1 MTQPQEKYWISPL
14 QNQKKNRAILA
25 QLTVELSQDGKVY
38 LENQTLDPKLFRQAM
53 DDWNDTYEGTLTLTN
68 LLHEL
73 KREIE
78 LLQDKIPSFL
88 K

>member
-14 QNQKKNRAILA
+14 QTKKKNRAILA

>member
-1 MTQPQEKYWISPL
+1 M

-38 LENQTLDPKLFRQAM
+38 LENQSLDPKLFRQAM
-53 DDWNDTYEGTLTLTN
+53 DEWNDTYEGTLTLTN
-68 LLHEL
+68 LLYGL

-78 LLQDKIPSFL
+78 LLQDKIPTFL
-88 K
+88 E

>member
-78 LLQDKIPSFL
+78 LLQDKIPLFL

>member
-14 QNQKKNRAILA
+14 QNPKKNRAILA

-78 LLQDKIPSFL
+78 LLQDKIPLFL

>member
-1 MTQPQEKYWISPL
+1 MQIK
-14 QNQKKNRAILA
+14 KKNRAILA

-53 DDWNDTYEGTLTLTN
+53 DNWNDTYEGTLTLTN

-78 LLQDKIPSFL
+78 LLQDKIPQYL

>member
-1 MTQPQEKYWISPL
+1 MTQQQEKYWISPL
-14 QNQKKNRAILA
+14 QIKKKNRAILA

-78 LLQDKIPSFL
+78 LLQDKIPQYL

>member
-14 QNQKKNRAILA
+14 QNPKKNRAILA

-53 DDWNDTYEGTLTLTN
+53 DEWNDTYEGTLTLTN
-68 LLHEL
+68 LLYGL

-78 LLQDKIPSFL
+78 LLQDKIPTFL

>member
-14 QNQKKNRAILA
+14 QIKKKNRAILA

-78 LLQDKIPSFL
+78 LLQDKIPQYL

>member
-1 MTQPQEKYWISPL
+1 MTQQQEKYWISPL
-14 QNQKKNRAILA
+14 QIKKKNRAILA

-38 LENQTLDPKLFRQAM
+38 LENQTLNPKLFRQAM

-78 LLQDKIPSFL
+78 LLQDKIPQYL

>member
-1 MTQPQEKYWISPL
+1 LTQPQEKYWISPL
-14 QNQKKNRAILA
+14 QNPKKNRAILA

-78 LLQDKIPSFL
+78 LLQDKIPLFL

>member
-1 MTQPQEKYWISPL
+1 MSPL
-14 QNQKKNRAILA
+14 QNQKKTKAILA

-53 DDWNDTYEGTLTLTN
+53 DNWNDAYEGTLTLTN

-73 KREIE
+73 KREID
-78 LLQDKIPSFL
+78 LLQDKIPLFL

>member
-38 LENQTLDPKLFRQAM
+38 LENQTIDPKLFRQAM

>member
-1 MTQPQEKYWISPL
+1 MTQQQEKYWISPL
-14 QNQKKNRAILA
+14 RNQKKNRAILA